1 MIEFH
6 PRRLHRRVDDS
17 DPCGLEDRVERGA
30 EAGVPVMQHEPR
42 PDAGVIEIHQ
52 EVPGLLHHPGLDR
65 VLRGSENPDPAA
77 AVLDDGQDVHLGAA
91 VQAGGEEVQRQDRL
105 CPGSQELGP
114 ARAVPAGRR
123 VDVRVLEDL
132 PGR

>member
-1 MIEFH
+1 
-6 PRRLHRRVDDS
+6 VDGS
-17 DPCGLEDRVERGA
+17 DPCGLEDRVERSA

-65 VLRGSENPDPAA
+65 VLRGSENPGPAA
-77 AVLDDGQDVHLGAA
+77 TVLDDGQDVHRGA
-91 VQAGGEEVQRQDRL
+91 VEQVGGEEVQRQDRL

-114 ARAVPAGRR
+114 ACAVPTGRR
-123 VDVRVLEDL
+123 GDARVFEDL
-132 PGR
+132 PDR